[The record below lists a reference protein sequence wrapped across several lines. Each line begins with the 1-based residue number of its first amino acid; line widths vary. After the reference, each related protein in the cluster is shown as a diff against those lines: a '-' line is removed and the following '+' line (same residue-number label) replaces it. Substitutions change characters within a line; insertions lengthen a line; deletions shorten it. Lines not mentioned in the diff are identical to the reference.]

1 MTTSMFIPQPH
12 EDSNQIRISPWKN
25 IQKTR
30 KANKDIERRLNNY
43 WDLKGKYQREYD
55 ARLDLLPEEG
65 VADTVSICIINF
77 DGGHISW
84 HWFEFIWVIDGFT

>member
-1 MTTSMFIPQPH
+1 MTTPMFIPQPH

-55 ARLDLLPEEG
+55 TRLDLLPEEG
-65 VADTVSICIINF
+65 VADTVSVS
-77 DGGHISW
+77 HY
-84 HWFEFIWVIDGFT
+84 